1 MKLLLIVLIKSCFI
15 LFNNKF
21 DFNEHFT
28 SLCRASTQKINALAR
43 LALNMNLAQRRLIII
58 HFSAVWILP
67 TVMNVSC
74 EETKQLYK
82 QYP

>member
-58 HFSAVWILP
+58 HLSAVWILP
-67 TVMNVSC
+67 TVMDVSC